1 MRRSH
6 LPQIFKPKP
15 LLSALC
21 ALFLLLQATP
31 SVADGWLESSSPNTA
46 FQSLPIKPFHWNQP
60 KKAALAEAMSQW
72 TIQTLR
78 DNQAKVGVV
87 ARQGAYVTRFFDRT
101 GMTHSGFVFQEPE
114 TGEWI
119 TYSLYSDTEN
129 EQKTA
134 LLWRQSLKDFFYGQ
148 RSNRKEALLLIPEP
162 ALQEKMLQR
171 FHAQPFQ
178 PLLPQN
184 HRYSLVA
191 PLTSPISFN
200 CTKWVVLNLY
210 AAKERTDDIPALL
223 EVMRQEYPVRTMRP
237 RFLTRWV
244 LKRKRDVNWEE
255 LHPPG
260 VVRTITVDSL
270 YHSDLF
276 EKHFLYS
283 GKKDFRGIKA
293 DKFTPVDTPGKPSSS
308 TH

>member
-1 MRRSH
+1 MRRLCFS
-6 LPQIFKPKP
+6 LPFKIKS
-15 LLSALC
+15 LLSVLC
-21 ALFLLLQATP
+21 ALLLLLQAM
-31 SVADGWLESSSPNTA
+31 SVRADDWLGSSSPSTA
-46 FQSLPIKPFHWNQP
+46 FQSLPVKPFNWDQP
-60 KKAALAEAMSQW
+60 EKAALAEAMSQW
-72 TIQTLR
+72 AIQTLR

-101 GMTHSGFVFQEPE
+101 GMTHSGFVFQDPE

-148 RSNRKEALLLIPEP
+148 RSSREEALLLIPEP
-162 ALQEKMLQR
+162 GLQEKMLQR
-171 FHAQPFQ
+171 LHAQPFQ
-178 PLLPQN
+178 SLLPEN

-210 AAKERTDDIPALL
+210 AAREGTDDIPALL
-223 EVMRQEYPVRTMRP
+223 GVMRQEYPVRTMRP
-237 RFLTRWV
+237 RFLSRWV

-260 VVRTITVDSL
+260 VVRTVTVDSL

-283 GKKDFRGIKA
+283 GKKEFRGLKA
-293 DKFTPVDTPGKPSSS
+293 DKFTPIDSPNK
-308 TH
+308 H